1 MVDSR
6 GWGAGEDQQQP
17 EGRSRN
23 RRSVHWLSTPA
34 GNPARPH
41 RQGQAEG
48 KAFRDGTNTWRW
60 PVLLPFHPWPPHC
73 PVMHCIVGRRNPDMP
88 TLLNQNRVGYALEDL
103 PIPATRL
110 IPWDAATRPNAD
122 FRAHS
127 ADSRFLSPFLPLFPL
142 DLLLLIAPL
151 HASPGN
157 MKRRGRSAR
166 GVFHPEP
173 RSRSGD
179 YPPPCHPP
187 RQEPQWPSQPGRHL
201 FGLLAGPSRPPLTGR
216 DAAGE
221 PSDPCSVL
229 HEASATI

>member
-1 MVDSR
+1 
-6 GWGAGEDQQQP
+6 
-17 EGRSRN
+17 
-23 RRSVHWLSTPA
+23 
-34 GNPARPH
+34 
-41 RQGQAEG
+41 
-48 KAFRDGTNTWRW
+48 
-60 PVLLPFHPWPPHC
+60 
-73 PVMHCIVGRRNPDMP
+73 MP

-151 HASPGN
+151 HASLGD

-179 YPPPCHPP
+179 YPRLATRHARNPSGL
-187 RQEPQWPSQPGRHL
+187 PSQADTFSGCSPV
-201 FGLLAGPSRPPLTGR
+201 PLV
-216 DAAGE
+216 
-221 PSDPCSVL
+221 P
-229 HEASATI
+229 H